1 MEVSQVIVTIGY
13 ICRFLIVLSVLV
25 FVHELGH
32 FWAAVRAG
40 IRVEVFSLGFGKKL
54 FRFNRK
60 GTEYA
65 ISSIPLGGYVKL
77 AGDTREES
85 KGGGDEFLGKPVGK
99 RFNVIAAGPVMN
111 YIFGFVFFWIVF
123 CMGFPVLG
131 TTVKTVKEGMGA
143 ANAGIVSGDKIVAIG
158 QTPVST
164 WDEMTTAI
172 QGQQSNKEVAVV
184 VERAGSRMTLP
195 VVLAPLEAADM
206 FGKKTTFRGIG
217 ISPDVNQ
224 KKILKYG
231 FARSGIEAA
240 RKTWQL
246 TALTYKA
253 LWYMITGKLSAR
265 KSVAG
270 PVAMYDIFS
279 QVRSFVEI
287 LILMAVVS
295 ISLGI
300 FNLLPLPALDGGHIV
315 LLGIEK
321 IRGKYL
327 SKRAE
332 EIFNQVG
339 FVFLISVGVLVLV
352 NDLAN
357 KGVFGDIVTLFQ
369 KLFHG

>member
-1 MEVSQVIVTIGY
+1 
-13 ICRFLIVLSVLV
+13 
-25 FVHELGH
+25 
-32 FWAAVRAG
+32 
-40 IRVEVFSLGFGKKL
+40 
-54 FRFNRK
+54 
-60 GTEYA
+60 
-65 ISSIPLGGYVKL
+65 
-77 AGDTREES
+77 
-85 KGGGDEFLGKPVGK
+85 
-99 RFNVIAAGPVMN
+99 
-111 YIFGFVFFWIVF
+111 
-123 CMGFPVLG
+123 
-131 TTVKTVKEGMGA
+131 
-143 ANAGIVSGDKIVAIG
+143 
-158 QTPVST
+158 
-164 WDEMTTAI
+164 
-172 QGQQSNKEVAVV
+172 
-184 VERAGSRMTLP
+184 MTLP

-246 TALTYKA
+246 TVLTYKA

-357 KGVFGDIVTLFQ
+357 KGVFGGMVTLFQ
-369 KLFHG
+369 KLFRG